1 MIVLMDQV
9 LITQIISFL
18 ISIGFIYGSFNN
30 RIKNLERKN
39 QDDKDIKERLTRIEE
54 QTKILL
60 DHFIKK

>member
-1 MIVLMDQV
+1 MDQM
-9 LITQIISFL
+9 LIAQIISFL

-30 RIKNLERKN
+30 RIKNLEKKN

>member
-1 MIVLMDQV
+1 MDQV
-9 LITQIISFL
+9 LITQVISFL
-18 ISIGFIYGSFNN
+18 ISIGFIWGSFNN

>member
-1 MIVLMDQV
+1 MDQM
-9 LITQIISFL
+9 LITQVISFL
-18 ISIGFIYGSFNN
+18 ISVGFIWGSFNN

-60 DHFIKK
+60 DHFIKKKL

>member
-1 MIVLMDQV
+1 MDQV
-9 LITQIISFL
+9 IITQVISFL
-18 ISIGFIYGSFNN
+18 ISIGFIWGSFNN

>member
-1 MIVLMDQV
+1 MDQM
-9 LITQIISFL
+9 LITQIISFF

>member
-1 MIVLMDQV
+1 MKVLMDQV

-18 ISIGFIYGSFNN
+18 ISVGFIWGSFNN
-30 RIKNLERKN
+30 RIKNLEKKN
-39 QDDKDIKERLTRIEE
+39 NDDKDIKERLTRIEE

>member
-1 MIVLMDQV
+1 MDQV
-9 LITQIISFL
+9 LITQLISFL
-18 ISIGFIYGSFNN
+18 ISIGFIWGSFNN

>member
-1 MIVLMDQV
+1 MI
-9 LITQIISFL
+9 ITQVISFL
-18 ISIGFIYGSFNN
+18 ISVGFIWGSFNN
-30 RIKNLERKN
+30 RIKNLEKKN

>member
-1 MIVLMDQV
+1 
-9 LITQIISFL
+9 LITQVISFL
-18 ISIGFIYGSFNN
+18 ISVGFIWGSFNN

-60 DHFIKK
+60 DHIIKNNNETHF

>member
-1 MIVLMDQV
+1 MLIAQIV
-9 LITQIISFL
+9 SFL

-30 RIKNLERKN
+30 RIKNLEKKN

>member
-1 MIVLMDQV
+1 MDQMI
-9 LITQIISFL
+9 ITQIISFL
-18 ISIGFIYGSFNN
+18 ISVGFIWGSFNN

>member
-1 MIVLMDQV
+1 VI
-9 LITQIISFL
+9 ITQVISFL
-18 ISIGFIYGSFNN
+18 ISIGFIWGSFNN

>member
-1 MIVLMDQV
+1 MDQM

-18 ISIGFIYGSFNN
+18 ISVGFIWGSFNN

>member
-1 MIVLMDQV
+1 MDQV
-9 LITQIISFL
+9 LITQIVSFL
-18 ISIGFIYGSFNN
+18 ISIGFIWGSFNN

>member
-1 MIVLMDQV
+1 MDQV
-9 LITQIISFL
+9 IITQVISFL
-18 ISIGFIYGSFNN
+18 ISLGFIWGSFNN

>member
-1 MIVLMDQV
+1 M
-9 LITQIISFL
+9 LIAQIISFL

-30 RIKNLERKN
+30 RIKNLEKKN

>member
-1 MIVLMDQV
+1 MDQM
-9 LITQIISFL
+9 LIAQIVSFL

-30 RIKNLERKN
+30 RIKNLEKKN

>member
-1 MIVLMDQV
+1 MDQV
-9 LITQIISFL
+9 IITQIISFL
-18 ISIGFIYGSFNN
+18 ISVGFIWGSFNN

>member
-1 MIVLMDQV
+1 MDQV
-9 LITQIISFL
+9 IITQVVSFL
-18 ISIGFIYGSFNN
+18 ISIGFIWGSFNN

>member
-1 MIVLMDQV
+1 MDQV

-18 ISIGFIYGSFNN
+18 ISVGFIWGSFNN

>member
-1 MIVLMDQV
+1 

-18 ISIGFIYGSFNN
+18 ISVGFIWGSFNT

>member
-1 MIVLMDQV
+1 MDQV
-9 LITQIISFL
+9 IITQLISFF
-18 ISIGFIYGSFNN
+18 ISVGFIYGSFNN
-30 RIKNLERKN
+30 RIKNLEKKN

>member
-1 MIVLMDQV
+1 
-9 LITQIISFL
+9 LITQVISFL
-18 ISIGFIYGSFNN
+18 ISVGFIWGSFNN

>member
-1 MIVLMDQV
+1 MDQI
-9 LITQIISFL
+9 LIAQIVSFL

-30 RIKNLERKN
+30 RIRNLEKKN

>member
-1 MIVLMDQV
+1 
-9 LITQIISFL
+9 LITQVISFL
-18 ISIGFIYGSFNN
+18 ISIGFIWGSFNN

>member
-1 MIVLMDQV
+1 MIVLMDQI
-9 LITQIISFL
+9 LIAQIVSFL

-30 RIKNLERKN
+30 RIRNLEKKN